1 MFTEEAKRKVNNHLE
16 RAQLALQPDREESD
30 ELQYLWQAII
40 HLQVLLD
47 RIPAEGE

>member
-1 MFTEEAKRKVNNHLE
+1 MFTKDAKKKVNSHLE
-16 RAQLALQPDREESD
+16 KAQLALQPDREESD

-40 HLQVLLD
+40 HLQVALE